1 LSSPAEPAEPA
12 ECAAEPAE
20 RDEFYADGLVARIY
34 APDRPGTLP
43 GLVEVH
49 GGAWNGLSYRSDD
62 ALNRELARRGI
73 FVASLEFRQGPE
85 GAYPKSI
92 CDVTAGI
99 EWLAANRE
107 RFGLTRIG
115 ALGNSSG
122 GHQVMLTALLPGEQG
137 FTDVPPDRAARLD
150 FVVLCWPVIDP
161 VARYEWARTAGNRPG
176 LAAKHLDYWGD
187 AETMA
192 EGSPQ
197 HVLAGTRHRHL
208 PPALVI
214 QGSDDENL
222 PPGMLDTFVRAY
234 REAGGQIKAEIFEG
248 QGHNFVIRDFA
259 SDAARRAVDVISD
272 FILTER
278 PAA

>member
-1 LSSPAEPAEPA
+1 LSSLAEPAEH
-12 ECAAEPAE
+12 
-20 RDEFYADGLVARIY
+20 DEFYSGSLAARIY
-34 APDRPGTLP
+34 APDGPGKFP
-43 GLVEVH
+43 ALVEVH

-73 FVASLEFRQGPE
+73 FVASLEFRQGRD

-92 CDVTAGI
+92 RDVTAGV
-99 EWLAANRE
+99 EWLAANRN
-107 RFGLTRIG
+107 RFGVTQIG

-122 GHQVMLTALLPGEQG
+122 GHQVMLTALLPGEPG
-137 FTDVPPDRAARLD
+137 FTQIPADRAVRMD

-161 VARYEWARTAGNRPG
+161 LARYQWAITGNRPA
-176 LAAKHLDYWGD
+176 LAGKHLDYWGD

-197 HVLAGTRHRHL
+197 HVVAGARYRHL
-208 PPALVI
+208 PPVLVI

-222 PPGMLDTFVRAY
+222 PQEMLGTFIRTY
-234 REAGGQIKAEIFEG
+234 REAGGQIRAEIFEG
-248 QGHNFVIRDFA
+248 QSHNFVIRDFA
-259 SDAARRAVDVISD
+259 SDDARRAVDVISD
-272 FILTER
+272 FVLTGR

>member
-1 LSSPAEPAEPA
+1 LSS
-12 ECAAEPAE
+12 AAEPTEPTE
-20 RDEFYADGLVARIY
+20 RDEFYAEGLVARIY
-34 APDRPGTLP
+34 APDGPGRFP

-85 GAYPKSI
+85 GAYPKSVR
-92 CDVTAGI
+92 DVTAGI

-122 GHQVMLTALLPGEQG
+122 GQQVMLTALLPGEPG
-137 FTDVPPDRAARLD
+137 FTDVPAERAARLD

-161 VARYEWARTAGNRPG
+161 LARYEWARASGDRPQ
-176 LAAKHLDYWGD
+176 LAAKHRDYWGD

-192 EGSPQ
+192 DGSPQ
-197 HVLAGTRHRHL
+197 HVVAGARHRHL
-208 PPALVI
+208 PPALMI
-214 QGSDDENL
+214 GGGDDANL
-222 PPGMLDTFVRAY
+222 PPGMLDAFARAY

>member
-1 LSSPAEPAEPA
+1 LSSPADLS
-12 ECAAEPAE
+12 EPAE
-20 RDEFYADGLVARIY
+20 RDELYADGLVARIY
-34 APDRPGTLP
+34 APDRPVRLP

-49 GGAWNGLSYRSDD
+49 GGAWNGLGYRSDD

-92 CDVTAGI
+92 RDVTAGI

-122 GHQVMLTALLPGEQG
+122 GQQVMLTALLPGEPG
-137 FTDVPPDRAARLD
+137 FTDVPPARAARLD

-161 VARYEWARTAGNRPG
+161 LARYEWARTSGNRPG

-197 HVLAGTRHRHL
+197 HVLARVRHRHL
-208 PPALVI
+208 PSALVI

-222 PPGMLDTFVRAY
+222 PAGMLDTFVRAY

-272 FILTER
+272 FILTGR